1 MVRGLLCLAC
11 TLSIAGCTDQAKVT
25 SAIDPPA
32 APPAVKTTLAAVESE
47 APSPVAV
54 PSDKEDLEAKAQM
67 EYDALQAEFQKSVKA
82 LRDEIATVESKD
94 EQIRILAT
102 KDPSTEYGKRFL
114 ELARAY
120 PDTKA

>member
-67 EYDALQAEFQKSVKA
+67 EYDALQAEFQKSVNF
-82 LRDEIATVESKD
+82 EINCVEK
-94 EQIRILAT
+94 ILAALN
-102 KDPSTEYGKRFL
+102 D
-114 ELARAY
+114 ELKGAKY
-120 PDTKA
+120 FGGE